1 MNTGETRS
9 PRLESLLAGL
19 LYYGSWLAC
28 AVIALGLVL
37 AFARDGIGPGHVAPS
52 TGMRVVSAGIA
63 LFILLPVSRVCVMLV
78 VFARERDYRFVA
90 IAVAV
95 LAIILTGFTVGM
107 YTSGSP
113 AADRGGQTSETRV
126 P

>member
-1 MNTGETRS
+1 MSTGETRS

-37 AFARDGIGPGHVAPS
+37 AFARDGIGPGHGNPS
-52 TGMRVVSAGIA
+52 SGMRVVSAGIA

-90 IAVAV
+90 IAAAV
-95 LAIILTGFTVGM
+95 LAIILVGFTVGM
-107 YTSGSP
+107 YTAGSP
-113 AADRGGQTSETRV
+113 GPGHGEQPSETRV